1 MVTLASFTFTI
12 NTYWNV
18 TSIKIE
24 NFIIYIYIYKK
35 IHKWHET
42 VPQIG
47 NIYKTYKNI

>member
-1 MVTLASFTFTI
+1 MISHLSPLQLIHTGMLQVLKL
-12 NTYWNV
+12 
-18 TSIKIE
+18 KILLYT
-24 NFIIYIYIYKK
+24 IYIYIK

>member
-1 MVTLASFTFTI
+1 MLQVLKL
-12 NTYWNV
+12 
-18 TSIKIE
+18 KILLY
-24 NFIIYIYIYKK
+24 IYIYIK